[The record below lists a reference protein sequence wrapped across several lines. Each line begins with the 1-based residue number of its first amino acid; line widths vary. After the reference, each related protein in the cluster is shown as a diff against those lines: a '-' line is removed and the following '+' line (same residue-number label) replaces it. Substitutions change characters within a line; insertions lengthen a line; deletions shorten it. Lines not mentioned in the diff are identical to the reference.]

1 MLKSIHLLPSA
12 LLIYVAWLQ
21 LNDPDPVFW
30 VCLYLLAALAPLMHF
45 LNKPTPAIRKYILGI
60 AVGFCLAGIVLVLE
74 GATAYLDHFTDESLI
89 QDMSPDKPYIEET
102 REFFGAL
109 IALGIVAIYSWLT
122 WRRKVN

>member
-1 MLKSIHLLPSA
+1 MRKFIHLLPFI
-12 LLIYVAWLQ
+12 LLVYVAWLQ

-45 LNKPTPAIRKYILGI
+45 LNKPTHARKYILGI

-74 GATAYLDHFTDESLI
+74 GAAAYLDHFTEESLI

-102 REFFGAL
+102 REFLGAL
-109 IALGIVAIYSWLT
+109 IALVIVGIYSWLSC
-122 WRRKVN
+122 RKRG